1 MAELIVTMLLLLAV
15 SRGLG
20 EVFERMR
27 QSPVVGEVLAG
38 IILGPYVLRMAV
50 LDADGINA
58 LQAVADL
65 GVFLLV
71 FLAGLEMDIE
81 EIADSVRG
89 RGVFVGALGFLLP
102 FLAGVG
108 LGIFAGLPLE
118 GALFLGLAL
127 GLTALPVSVRILMDL
142 GLTEHSIGKVIIS
155 AAIFTEV
162 VTLTLLGVLIA
173 FQDQTPTSFEEGM
186 FLGSI
191 TVLKTFLLFSIV
203 LTVVQVF
210 RLTSGVVPGAQRT
223 FRRALGVL
231 RGRESLFAL
240 AILFVLTFAG
250 VSQILGLHFVV
261 GAFFGGLLLSGRL
274 LGDYNYKQV
283 YKTTSAITFGFLA
296 PIFFGFIGL
305 QFVPDAILVEPLLAV
320 LVLGVGFAAKLGAG
334 YIGARAAGRGGAEG
348 VAVGLGLTIHG
359 VLELVVANLALQ
371 LGIFTP
377 ELFSIVVLLSIVST
391 ILAPPLLRW
400 AMGRIPPEAAA
411 VPGGAA
417 AAPPRAAPGLQPEVL
432 PAPEAPVII
441 VGGGRVAVE
450 LARAIGPCTILERD
464 GEQARAITAVL
475 DEARV
480 IIGSASVEEDL
491 RRAGVRAGAVV
502 LAVTD
507 EDEANEFVVR
517 FARKQGARRVIARTE
532 QTGEV
537 ERLRQMGAD
546 AVLNSAEETAS
557 AILLELYPPD
567 ATMAEI
573 IVPKGSPAVGKHLM
587 ELKLP
592 RGTVVRSVSRRA
604 RVHVPTPDLIIEPR
618 DDVIVSGSPSGLQ
631 AARDI
636 LLGPRSGGESV
647 NVLAAMPEDLEAA
660 RVLAQE
666 VGVIASHSRGALI
679 AAVPWESP
687 SGPFAPAVEAAFRKA
702 GVEAEVARG
711 YTLTPADIQDALASA
726 RTPPPQDE
734 STGRS
739 VSEDGDVDAV
749 LAEPLAGEAPGQE
762 FWMVALPHQAIGKGD
777 GQIPPRRLPNLPTS
791 IGAPVYVAR
800 AGRPARTVTALIDG
814 AEGADRAGTLACDIA
829 RILNARLVLLVVRF
843 EDEPEP
849 LEQAAYIEAYARN
862 AGLGT
867 IERLEVDHPSA
878 PAVERQLRKAP
889 DLVVMPAVPR
899 AVRGRFLSQL
909 ASTGD
914 HSVLLV

>member
-1 MAELIVTMLLLLAV
+1 MLLLLAV

-38 IILGPYVLRMAV
+38 ILLGPYVLKLAV
-50 LDADGINA
+50 LDADGLHA

-81 EIADSVRG
+81 EIVHSVRG
-89 RGVFVGALGFLLP
+89 RGVFVGALGFMLP
-102 FLAGVG
+102 FLGG
-108 LGIFAGLPLE
+108 LGLGVLVDLPLE

-142 GLTEHSIGKVIIS
+142 GLTEHSIGKVVIS

-173 FQDQTPTSFEEGM
+173 FQDQTPTTLEEGLV
-186 FLGSI
+186 LGTI
-191 TVLKTFLLFSIV
+191 TVIKTFLLFSIV
-203 LTVVQVF
+203 ITVVQVF
-210 RLTSGVVPGAQRT
+210 RLTSGVVPGAQRA
-223 FRRALGVL
+223 FRRTLGVL

-240 AILFVLTFAG
+240 SILFVLTFAG
-250 VSQILGLHFVV
+250 VSQVLGLHFVV
-261 GAFFGGLLLSGRL
+261 GSFFGGLLLTGRL

-305 QFVPDAILVEPLLAV
+305 QFIPDAILVQPLLAA
-320 LVLGVGFAAKLGAG
+320 LVLGVGFAAKIGGGFLGAR
-334 YIGARAAGRGGAEG
+334 IAGRSSSEG
-348 VAVGLGLTIHG
+348 LAVGFGLTIHG

-377 ELFSIVVLLSIVST
+377 ELFSIVVLLSVVST
-391 ILAPPLLRW
+391 VLAPPLLRW
-400 AMGRIPPEAAA
+400 AIGRIPKEEPAHGAGHPAA
-411 VPGGAA
+411 GAKPA
-417 AAPPRAAPGLQPEVL
+417 TPTRPEVL

-441 VGGGRVAVE
+441 VGGGRVAME
-450 LARAIGPCTILERD
+450 LARAIGRCTILERD
-464 GEQARAITAVL
+464 EEQARAIASSL
-475 DEARV
+475 GEARV
-480 IIGSASVEEDL
+480 IIGTATDEEAL
-491 RRAGVRAGAVV
+491 KRAGLRAGAVV

-507 EDEANEFVVR
+507 RDEANEMVVKL
-517 FARKQGARRVIARTE
+517 ARKAGARRVIARTE

-537 ERLRQMGAD
+537 ERLRQLGAD

-567 ATMAEI
+567 ATMTEI
-573 IVPKGSPAVGKHLM
+573 VVPKGSPAVGRHLM

-592 RGTVVRSVSRRA
+592 RGTVIRSVSRRA
-604 RVHVPTPDLIIEPR
+604 RVIVPTPDLIIEPR
-618 DDVIVSGSPSGLQ
+618 DNVIVSGSPPGLK
-631 AARDI
+631 AARSVF
-636 LLGPRSGGESV
+636 LGPRSGGESV
-647 NVLAAMPEDLEAA
+647 NVLAALPGDEEAVSLVA
-660 RVLAQE
+660 REA
-666 VGVIASHSRGALI
+666 GAIATYSRGAVI

-687 SGPFAPAVEAAFRKA
+687 SGTFAPKVEELFREV
-702 GVEAEVARG
+702 GSEAEVTRG
-711 YTLTPADIQDALASA
+711 YGLSAADIQDALANA
-726 RTPPPQDE
+726 RTPAPVVDE
-734 STGRS
+734 AAKPETG
-739 VSEDGDVDAV
+739 
-749 LAEPLAGEAPGQE
+749 AGGGAAAGKLEHGAHE
-762 FWMVALPHQAIGKGD
+762 LWLIALPKQAIGKSH
-777 GQIPPRRLPNLPTS
+777 GQFSPRKLHNLPAAL
-791 IGAPVYVAR
+791 GAPVYVVR
-800 AGRPARTVTALIDG
+800 AGRAARTVTALIDG

-849 LEQAAYIEAYARN
+849 LEQAAFIEAYARN

-867 IERLEVDHPSA
+867 VERQEVEHPSA

-889 DLVVMPAVPR
+889 DLVVVPANPR
-899 AVRGRFLSQL
+899 AVRGRFLAQL
-909 ASTGD
+909 ASTSD
-914 HSVLLV
+914 NSVMMV